1 MVTSNGIVLKTN
13 GLTKHFG
20 PIVAVDDLSLEVHKG
35 QIFGFLGPNGS
46 GKSTTMGMILGLIT
60 PTSGSVEVFG
70 LEARYNL
77 SAILPR
83 VGAMM
88 ETPGLYPYLSGR
100 DNLKVFARLSNHI
113 SDRRIDEVLDIV
125 DLTSRSKDK
134 FSNYST
140 GMKQRLALACAL
152 LHNPEFLILDEP
164 TNGLDPA
171 GMKEIRELIIELGKQ
186 GKTIFLNSHLLHEV
200 ELVCEHVAII
210 KRGNVIV
217 QGSVKELVKTGDVL
231 QIKVGD
237 PDKAMAILREQKW
250 ISSVNKEGDYILLGV
265 KADKAADVSAV
276 LARDDIFAS
285 EIKAK
290 ENSLEEFFLE
300 QTEEEK
306 TNV

>member
-1 MVTSNGIVLKTN
+1 MADSNDIVVRTD

-20 PIVAVDDLSLEVHKG
+20 QIVAVDDLSLEVHKG
-35 QIFGFLGPNGS
+35 EIFGFLGPNGS
-46 GKSTTMGMILGLIT
+46 GKSTTMGMILGLIA
-60 PTSGSVEVFG
+60 PTSGSTQVFG
-70 LEARYNL
+70 LEVQHNL
-77 SAILPR
+77 PAILPR

-100 DNLKVFARLSNHI
+100 DNLKVFARLSDRI
-113 SDRRIDEVLDIV
+113 SDKRIDDVLALV
-125 DLTSRSKDK
+125 ELSSRAKDK
-134 FSNYST
+134 YSNYST

-152 LHNPEFLILDEP
+152 LHNPEFIILDEP

-186 GKTIFLNSHLLHEV
+186 DKTIFLNSHLLHEV
-200 ELVCEHVAII
+200 EQVCQRVAII
-210 KRGNVIV
+210 KKGKIVV
-217 QGSVKELVKTGDVL
+217 QGTVSELIKKGDAL
-231 QIKVGD
+231 QIKVTD
-237 PDKAMAILREQKW
+237 IDNAMAILRKQKW
-250 ISSVNKEGDYILLGV
+250 ISSVSKEGDYILLGV

-276 LARDDIFAS
+276 LAKDDIFAS
-285 EIKAK
+285 EIEAK

>member
-1 MVTSNGIVLKTN
+1 MADSNGIVVQTKN
-13 GLTKHFG
+13 LTKHFG
-20 PIVAVDDLSLEVHKG
+20 QIIAVDDLSLEVYKG

-70 LEARYNL
+70 LDARHNL
-77 SAILPR
+77 PRILPR

-88 ETPGLYPYLSGR
+88 EEPGLYPYLSGR
-100 DNLKVFARLSNHI
+100 DNLKVFARLSDHI
-113 SDRRIDEVLDIV
+113 SDKRIDEVLDMV
-125 DLTSRSKDK
+125 DLTSRGKDK
-134 FSNYST
+134 FNNYST

-171 GMKEIRELIIELGKQ
+171 GMKEIRELITELGKQ

-217 QGSVKELVKTGDVL
+217 QGPVKELVKTGDVL
-231 QIKVGD
+231 QIKVVD

-250 ISSVNKEGDYILLGV
+250 ISSVSKEGDHILLGV
-265 KADKAADVSAV
+265 KADKAADVSAA
-276 LARDDIFAS
+276 LARDGIFAS

-290 ENSLEEFFLE
+290 ENYLEEFFLE

>member
-1 MVTSNGIVLKTN
+1 MAASNGIVLKSN

-20 PIVAVDDLSLEVHKG
+20 PIVAVDDLNLEVHKG

-152 LHNPEFLILDEP
+152 LHNPEFLILDP
-164 TNGLDPA
+164 G
-171 GMKEIRELIIELGKQ
+171 
-186 GKTIFLNSHLLHEV
+186 
-200 ELVCEHVAII
+200 
-210 KRGNVIV
+210 
-217 QGSVKELVKTGDVL
+217 
-231 QIKVGD
+231 
-237 PDKAMAILREQKW
+237 W
-250 ISSVNKEGDYILLGV
+250 YEGDTR
-265 KADKAADVSAV
+265 ADYRTWQTGQNDFLKQPPV
-276 LARDDIFAS
+276 ARG
-285 EIKAK
+285 
-290 ENSLEEFFLE
+290 
-300 QTEEEK
+300 
-306 TNV
+306 

>member
-1 MVTSNGIVLKTN
+1 MAASNGIVLKTN

-20 PIVAVDDLSLEVHKG
+20 PIVAVDNLSLEVHKG

-77 SAILPR
+77 STILPR

-88 ETPGLYPYLSGR
+88 ETPGLYPYLSGK
-100 DNLKVFARLSNHI
+100 DNLKVFARLSDHI
-113 SDRRIDEVLDIV
+113 SDKRIDEVLDMV
-125 DLTSRSKDK
+125 DLTSRAKDK
-134 FSNYST
+134 FSHYST

-217 QGSVKELVKTGDVL
+217 QGPVKELVKTGDVL

-250 ISSVNKEGDYILLGV
+250 ISSVSKEGDYILLGV
-265 KADKAADVSAV
+265 KADKAADVSAA
-276 LARDDIFAS
+276 LARDGIFAS